1 MYNIDRAKDCRRIS
15 LVTLTTQM
23 RLSIYK
29 YFARF
34 DTTLKGFY
42 GEIYAHFSWL
52 QLWQVQRSCCMW
64 PIIKPTTLINFL
76 LRLVRYTEWVHRAI
90 ALYSQAIYLSTVISH
105 CSTCRRIDAV
115 NASMSLCQ
123 CSMLLFEKT
132 VWHFLENFAHI
143 AKVFE
148 LKH

>member
-1 MYNIDRAKDCRRIS
+1 MVKYMPILAGYNFDKFNDHVACGQS
-15 LVTLTTQM
+15 LSRPHSSIFFCGLFGTL
-23 RLSIYK
+23 
-29 YFARF
+29 
-34 DTTLKGFY
+34 
-42 GEIYAHFSWL
+42 
-52 QLWQVQRSCCMW
+52 
-64 PIIKPTTLINFL
+64 N
-76 LRLVRYTEWVHRAI
+76 WVHHAT
-90 ALYSQAIYLSTVISH
+90 ALYFQAIYLSTVISH

-148 LKH
+148 LKHKKFIDSSPIRYIYHSKI